1 MLFISSNM
9 KILEGA
15 PTPSKQVKEF
25 DFILMVSMNN
35 PYDNNVMQYAFT
47 QHPWK

>member
-1 MLFISSNM
+1 M

-25 DFILMVSMNN
+25 DFILMGGQGLNSVHCGDAEVAYRLF
-35 PYDNNVMQYAFT
+35 PGT
-47 QHPWK
+47 